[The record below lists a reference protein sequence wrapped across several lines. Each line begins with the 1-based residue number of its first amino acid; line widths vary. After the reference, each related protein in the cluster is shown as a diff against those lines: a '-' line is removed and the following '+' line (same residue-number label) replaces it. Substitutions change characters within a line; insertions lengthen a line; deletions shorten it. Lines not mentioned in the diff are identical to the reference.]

1 MKTII
6 LENELYFRYYLLKNI
21 NKIIKI
27 YITYDNLDN
36 TIYFYSFIDNDILIA
51 TKENINNRY
60 YFLMYQKLFDQ
71 YLEITFINKDNIKLL
86 KKELTILI

>member
-6 LENELYFRYYLLKNI
+6 LENELFFRYYLLKNI
-21 NKIIKI
+21 NKITKI

-36 TIYFYSFIDNDILIA
+36 IIYFYSFIDNILIA
-51 TKENINNRY
+51 TKEKFNNKN
-60 YFLMYQKLFDQ
+60 YFKIYQKLFNQ

-86 KKELTILI
+86 KKEIN

>member
-21 NKIIKI
+21 NKIKKI

-36 TIYFYSFIDNDILIA
+36 IIYFYSFMDNILIA
-51 TKENINNRY
+51 TKENINNRN
-60 YFLMYQKLFDQ
+60 YFLMYQKIFDQ
-71 YLEITFINKDNIKLL
+71 YLEITIINKDNIKLL
-86 KKELTILI
+86 KKEIN